1 MTTLSG
7 SALQQISTTAQDNT
21 TELISSGIDLA
32 QSLASYLHCYQL
44 DKQGRP
50 YIEHIRRV
58 YNACRS
64 LSVEQRI
71 AALLHDSLEDATGL
85 GTGKIDSHV
94 IHILFGDHVLEIIT
108 ALTRRHREDYEY
120 YIRRVAECPDAILIK
135 LADLKDNLSEERRY
149 PGDEKNHLRRRYLKA
164 KEYLESCVAKGGTE
178 K

>member
-1 MTTLSG
+1 MSSWHDERAFEKYL
-7 SALQQISTTAQDNT
+7 ADQEEARAQSIRMI
-21 TELISSGIDLA
+21 ESGIDLA

-58 YNACRS
+58 YNSCRS

-71 AALLHDSLEDATGL
+71 AALLHDSLEDQNE
-85 GTGKIDSHV
+85 KIDAHV
-94 IHILFGDHVLEIIT
+94 IRTLFGAHVLEIVT

-135 LADLKDNLSEERRY
+135 LADLNDNLSEERRY
-149 PGDEKNHLRRRYLKA
+149 PGDENNHLRRRYLKA

>member
-32 QSLASYLHCYQL
+32 KSLASYLHCYQL

-71 AALLHDSLEDATGL
+71 SALLHDSLEDQSEKVDA
-85 GTGKIDSHV
+85 HV
-94 IHILFGDHVLEIIT
+94 IRTLFGAHVLEIVT

-135 LADLKDNLSEERRY
+135 LADLNDNLDESRGPIEESLRQRY
-149 PGDEKNHLRRRYLKA
+149 IKA
-164 KEYLESCVAKGGTE
+164 RAYLELCVAKGGTE